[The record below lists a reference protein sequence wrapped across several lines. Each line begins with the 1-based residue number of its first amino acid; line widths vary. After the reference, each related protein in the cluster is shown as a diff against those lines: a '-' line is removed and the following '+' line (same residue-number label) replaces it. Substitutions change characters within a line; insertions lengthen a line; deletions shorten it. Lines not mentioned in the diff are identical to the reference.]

1 MTEKLLVIKT
11 RYKLVPSVMTALGV
25 SPRGEPETVIKD
37 TVDDKVG
44 VTIVLGGTRVN
55 LVEDGAIV
63 NGRIHM
69 SISPKRR
76 TGGCLI
82 DEYTSLKVEPI
93 KEEGLLM

>member
-25 SPRGEPETVIKD
+25 SPRGEPETVLEGKI
-37 TVDDKVG
+37 DDEVG
-44 VTIVLGGTRVN
+44 ASVIVGGTRVN
-55 LVEDGAIV
+55 LVENGAVI

-69 SISPKRR
+69 DISKKRK

-82 DEYTSLKVEPI
+82 DEYTSLNVRPI
-93 KEEGLLM
+93 KECELLM